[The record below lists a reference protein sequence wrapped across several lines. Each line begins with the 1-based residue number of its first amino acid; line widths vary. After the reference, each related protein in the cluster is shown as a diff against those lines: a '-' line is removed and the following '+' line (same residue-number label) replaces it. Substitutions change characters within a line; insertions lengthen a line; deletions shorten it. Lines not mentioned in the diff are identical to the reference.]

1 MEFKAKEEGYE
12 VSAIFHGVNEK
23 NLKNHKILKDKSIE
37 LLKKTGFTV
46 LESIDHEF
54 SPQGYTLVVLLS
66 ESHFAI
72 HTYPEFS
79 SIYFHLYSCGDKSE
93 KLLFDGLKEILNPSK
108 IEMSR
113 KSIRVN
119 L

>member
-12 VSAIFHGVNEK
+12 VSAIFHGVSDK
-23 NLKNHKILKDKSIE
+23 NLKNHQMLKNKSID
-37 LLKKTGFTV
+37 LLKQTGFTV
-46 LESIDHEF
+46 LGSTEHEF
-54 SPQGYTLVVLLS
+54 SPQGYTLVILLS

-93 KLLFDGLKEILNPSK
+93 KLLFEGLKEILNPSK

-113 KSIRVN
+113 KPIRVN
-119 L
+119 R